1 MALSPLTR
9 LVRHARKNPKFFKLL
24 HTDLAAALKQAAT
37 HGIELSASE
46 LKTLQNFL
54 SGGRVVLKSEDVA
67 RTVGRRGYGKASIPF
82 WDIFCRPKDYQ
93 RVVQARAAKKSR
105 KK

>member
-1 MALSPLTR
+1 VALSPLTR

-24 HTDLAAALKQAAT
+24 HTDRAAALKEAAKQ
-37 HGIELSASE
+37 GIELSASE
-46 LKTLQNFL
+46 LKTLQKFL
-54 SGGRVVLKSEDVA
+54 SGGRVVLRSEDVP
-67 RTVGRRGYGKASIPF
+67 RIGQRGYGKGSIEF

>member
-9 LVRHARKNPKFFKLL
+9 LVRHARKNPKFFQLL
-24 HTDLAAALKQAAT
+24 HTDRAAALKQAAAQ
-37 HGIELSASE
+37 GIELSASE

-54 SGGRVVLKSEDVA
+54 SGRRVVLKGEDVA
-67 RTVGRRGYGKASIPF
+67 RTVGRGYGKGSIPF
-82 WDIFCRPKDYQ
+82 WDIFCHPKRYQ